1 MRVVSANFRSLTD
14 WCPDVQL
21 LVYRENSRGEKIQP
35 WGDPMLMVRVS
46 ETCSPQPHKLPSVCQ
61 EVRNPPAH
69 GVRHIKLG
77 ELVTEQSWD
86 DRIEGRAEVHK
97 LYPGVGSSPGASGG
111 PCLQH
116 HLQICW
122 LCR

>member
-1 MRVVSANFRSLTD
+1 MTGCAAVGVQGEQQRRKDATLGGSSADGLGVRD
-14 WCPDVQL
+14 
-21 LVYRENSRGEKIQP
+21 
-35 WGDPMLMVRVS
+35 ML
-46 ETCSPQPHKLPSVCQ
+46 PQPHELPSVSQ

-97 LYPGVGSSPGASGG
+97 QYPGVGSSPGASGG